1 MSDDNKIIK
10 KNLFTSSN
18 SSKNTQ
24 NSKAVK
30 TVKVV
35 KAEGVDNTNNT
46 NNINN
51 TNNAKKNTGPSKT
64 VKQVNKN
71 NKTSASTNTDKTDKT
86 DKTDI
91 KIKTEIV
98 DGNNIEKIKDSDLL
112 RTDIVLNDDLLDM
125 LEGMTDKLEETSNMA
140 EKIKLHSEIQ
150 NSTSRIKAL
159 IDMLIDDV
167 DNIKIR
173 EDPANIYADDFID
186 TDSERF
192 DILTSV
198 HNLETDL
205 SKINKTDDLIKQV
218 EIYKNLQRKCEVL
231 KNAANNGDLI
241 IKKCN

>member
-46 NNINN
+46 NNMNN

-71 NKTSASTNTDKTDKT
+71 NKTSTSTNT

>member
-46 NNINN
+46 NNMNN
-51 TNNAKKNTGPSKT
+51 INNAKKNTGPSKT

-71 NKTSASTNTDKTDKT
+71 NKTSTSTNT

>member
-46 NNINN
+46 NNMNN

-71 NKTSASTNTDKTDKT
+71 NKTSTYTNT